1 MRFIDEHFLELDKI
15 IKSVARQFAPKIRGM
30 ETEDLYQEL
39 WLDTCSKNYSSMPL
53 ANTSIHNKA
62 IDILRR
68 EYKHYYDRNLI
79 EEDEVNDIFLKEE
92 TLDTYLYYVNEYDSA
107 TVADLLKVLNSL
119 DDKYKK
125 YVVCKVYLDC
135 NFEELEGE
143 FKRITAS
150 LSDNQM
156 KELLGRN
163 ESKRTGLGIDKLIA
177 EYVLNFKSENY
188 IYVFKKNLQKELS
201 VALS

>member
-1 MRFIDEHFLELDKI
+1 MRFIDEHFSELDKI

-163 ESKRTGLGIDKLIA
+163 ETKRTGLGIDKLIA

>member
-1 MRFIDEHFLELDKI
+1 MRFIDEHFSELDKI

-107 TVADLLKVLNSL
+107 TVADLLKVLNNL

>member
-1 MRFIDEHFLELDKI
+1 MRFIDEHFSELDKI

>member
-1 MRFIDEHFLELDKI
+1 MRFIDEHFSELDKI

-30 ETEDLYQEL
+30 VTEDLYQEL

-107 TVADLLKVLNSL
+107 TVADLLKVLNNL